1 MAGAALIKCYWI
13 LQNVRVTAFTVSELL
28 RGNNWGV
35 KLPPPP
41 PTYPPRLGLRDIQHV
56 TRHEV
61 SCLINYNTLFQNATD
76 IITKCDPTFLQ
87 NAPEVYYKMRQV
99 FYYKMRQ

>member
-1 MAGAALIKCYWI
+1 MLLDSAKCQGYRFYRFCFIKPKQLGI
-13 LQNVRVTAFTVSELL
+13 KIT
-28 RGNNWGV
+28 
-35 KLPPPP
+35 PPPP